1 MKNKLIPLL
10 AFVLLTTSDQKHRR
24 DKYDDVIGYTL
35 FLKQS
40 LNPGMF
46 TPCDEDGNVLE
57 KPSDE
62 DMERFKGLAFGDFSC
77 DYTRIFEYIEA
88 KERVLFED
96 WKVSIQ
102 DTDNGDVIYDFEF
115 QDIEFSYN
123 KSEDVFMDSHGEWL
137 AFSTIEDLA
146 LLADVMGTEV
156 LLTEL
161 AMNKIKS

>member
-10 AFVLLTTSDQKHRR
+10 AFVLLTTSEQKHRR

-46 TPCDEDGNVLE
+46 TPCDEEGNILE
-57 KPSDE
+57 FIEYES
-62 DMERFKGLAFGDFSC
+62 FKGSD
-77 DYTRIFEYIEA
+77 DEYNIYCEKYFKA
-88 KERVLFED
+88 ESEVLFED
-96 WKVSIQ
+96 WKISIQ
-102 DTDNGDVIYDFEF
+102 DTDNGDVIYDFEY

-123 KSEDVFMDSHGEWL
+123 KTENVFMDSHGEWL

-146 LLADVMGTEV
+146 LFADVMGTEV

>member
-10 AFVLLTTSDQKHRR
+10 AFVLLTTSEQKHRR

-46 TPCDEDGNVLE
+46 TPCDEECNILE
-57 KPSDE
+57 FIEYES
-62 DMERFKGLAFGDFSC
+62 FKGSD
-77 DYTRIFEYIEA
+77 DEYNIYCEKYFKA
-88 KERVLFED
+88 ESEVLFED
-96 WKVSIQ
+96 WKISIQ
-102 DTDNGDVIYDFEF
+102 DTDNGDVIYDFEY

-123 KSEDVFMDSHGEWL
+123 KTENVFMDSHGEWL

>member
-10 AFVLLTTSDQKHRR
+10 AFVLLTTSEQKHRR

-46 TPCDEDGNVLE
+46 TPCDEEGNILNHPYPIKQNEPKDYSLRVYD
-57 KPSDE
+57 KSD
-62 DMERFKGLAFGDFSC
+62 LNQ
-77 DYTRIFEYIEA
+77 YNQA

-102 DTDNGDVIYDFEF
+102 DTDNGDIIYDFEF

-123 KSEDVFMDSHGEWL
+123 KSEDVFMDSHGECL

-146 LLADVMGTEV
+146 LLADVMGVEV

>member
-10 AFVLLTTSDQKHRR
+10 AFVLLTTSEQKHRR

-46 TPCDEDGNVLE
+46 TPCDEEGNILE
-57 KPSDE
+57 FIEYES
-62 DMERFKGLAFGDFSC
+62 FKGSD
-77 DYTRIFEYIEA
+77 DEYNIYCEKYFKA
-88 KERVLFED
+88 ESEVLFED
-96 WKVSIQ
+96 WKISIQ
-102 DTDNGDVIYDFEF
+102 DTDNGDVIYDFEY

-123 KSEDVFMDSHGEWL
+123 KTENVFMDSHGEWL